1 MGTEFNV
8 FVDNESEIFETVLVN
23 GSISLNTK
31 EKHLVLKPNECYRVN
46 EKEQEELLKTVDVRE
61 YTSWKD
67 NRLYFNKEKM
77 EFVIKKLENVYDIKI
92 TVKNTKYLNYVISG
106 NLNLK
111 NSPEETLDVVMSLV
125 IPDYKPNKHKLYSI
139 SVNR

>member
-1 MGTEFNV
+1 MNTSIMSKPLAKVFLNV
-8 FVDNESEIFETVLVN
+8 ITIMQDCS
-23 GSISLNTK
+23 
-31 EKHLVLKPNECYRVN
+31 H
-46 EKEQEELLKTVDVRE
+46 
-61 YTSWKD
+61 
-67 NRLYFNKEKM
+67 NKEKM